1 MKSKLLNLLT
11 LILLLVGFFS
21 NTFGQPKLST
31 DSENIINGKIWIP
44 TYSVAQAEQFF
55 LKKLE
60 LNGSMVFKGQTYTNL
75 TFFYDISIDQIITPI
90 QTENNTTCNIVVNP
104 SFLEGFTV
112 FDNDQIYHFKRGDL
126 IHKEL
131 SPTSYY
137 QVFSSSTIT
146 YIVKYT
152 QQRILESRG
161 SSKHFNYIDDTN
173 MYSLY
178 EGKLNSV
185 KNKNDIIDFFP
196 SKKKEMNQYLR
207 LNRLKINRHKPLDA
221 IPLLIK
227 FDQ

>member
-1 MKSKLLNLLT
+1 MKTKLLNLLT
-11 LILLLVGFFS
+11 LILLLAGICP

-44 TYSVAQAEQFF
+44 NYSIAQAEQFF

-75 TFFYDISIDQIITPI
+75 NFFYDISIDQIITPI

-104 SFLEGFTV
+104 YLLEGFTV
-112 FDNDQIYHFKRGDL
+112 FDNNINYHFKRGDL
-126 IHKEL
+126 IHEEL

-137 QVFSSSTIT
+137 QVFTSSKIT
-146 YIVKYT
+146 YVVKYN
-152 QQRILESRG
+152 QLRILDSKNG
-161 SSKHFNYIDDTN
+161 SKHFNYIDDTS
-173 MYSLY
+173 MYSIY

-185 KNKNDIIDFFP
+185 RNKNDIISFFP

-207 LNRLKINRHKPLDA
+207 LKRLKINRHKPLDA
-221 IPLLIK
+221 IFLLIK